1 MVTVI
6 RGDVELTPDF
16 ARVVAK
22 PFLPGE
28 AMFAGG
34 PTRVEAIAARAL
46 ELSDAEA
53 AQLLNRT
60 RVSFAGRHR
69 DLEGVWETHAEAAAT
84 LLPDLEELRGARRSL
99 LGAFFTQEYAP
110 QAAAVCNP
118 SMVPMSEPNSDGR
131 FILSLRAIGEGH
143 ISSVEFRS
151 GYVDRDGSVHVDTPG
166 PYLSSGSRR
175 TPVYE
180 NRTFRDRLIALT
192 ADPTLTSIV
201 MDLLPDRFTFAELEA
216 ALDVMLRGDVSEAAA
231 FETSRLIHWLAASNY
246 ELVFPGD
253 EPISERV
260 LLPAGP
266 ADSRGIEDARFV
278 RFVEAD
284 GTVSYYATYTAFDGF
299 TILPQ
304 LIETHDFV
312 TFRVATLDG
321 ACARNK
327 GMALFPRRI
336 AGLYT
341 ALGRHDLENL
351 HVLQSDRLR
360 VWDHAELV
368 YAPQR
373 GWESVQL
380 GNCGSP
386 IETPHGWLVLTH
398 GVGPMRTYALGALLL
413 DLEDPTQLVGHLET
427 PLLEPGPDERNG
439 YVPNVVYSCGAMVH
453 AGLLVIPYGFSD
465 RAVRIATVSLD
476 RLLAA
481 MV

>member
-1 MVTVI
+1 MVTVT
-6 RGDVELTPDF
+6 RGDIEFSPDPR
-16 ARVVAK
+16 RVVAK
-22 PFLPGE
+22 PFISGE
-28 AMFAGG
+28 PTFAGNG
-34 PTRVEAIAARAL
+34 TRIEQIAHRVLAL
-46 ELSDAEA
+46 STAEISK
-53 AQLLNRT
+53 LLGRT
-60 RVSFAGRHR
+60 SASFAGRHR
-69 DLEGVWETHAEAAAT
+69 DLEGAWEENATAAASFV
-84 LLPDLEELRGARRSL
+84 PAIKDLRGEQRLL

-118 SMVPMSEPNSDGR
+118 SIVAVSEPDADRR
-131 FILSLRAIGEGH
+131 FVMSLRSIGEGH

-151 GYVDRDGSVHVDTPG
+151 GYVDSDGSVHIDTPS
-166 PYLSSGSRR
+166 PYLTRGSRQ

-180 NRTFRDRLIALT
+180 NKTFRDRLIAIG
-192 ADPTLTSIV
+192 ADPMLTGIV
-201 MDLLPDRFTFAELEA
+201 MDQLSDRFAFGELEA
-216 ALDVMLRGDVSEAAA
+216 ALDVMLRGDVSEAVA

-246 ELVFPGD
+246 EVVFPGD
-253 EPISERV
+253 VPISERI

-278 RFVEAD
+278 RFVDED

-304 LIETHDFV
+304 LIETDDFV
-312 TFRVATLDG
+312 TFRLATLDG

-336 AGLYT
+336 GGLFT
-341 ALGRHDLENL
+341 ALGRHDQENL

-368 YAPQR
+368 YSPQH

-398 GVGPMRTYALGALLL
+398 GVGPMRTYVIGALLL
-413 DLEDPTQLVGHLET
+413 DLEEPSRVIGQLET
-427 PLLEPGPDERNG
+427 PLLEPAPDERDG
-439 YVPNVVYSCGAMVH
+439 YVPNVVYSCGGMTH
-453 AGLLVIPYGFSD
+453 AGRLVIPYGLSD
-465 RAVRIATVSLD
+465 RAIRVATVSLD
-476 RLLAA
+476 ELLDA
-481 MV
+481 MT